1 MEKFHKYCLSV
12 LLVIICSN
20 ISAHVNNGTLG
31 SEDYK
36 KLCEVYSKFLN
47 SQNGKESREFCVRK
61 KTIQYNAIHQKQ
73 NAADIA
79 EIFSGLRHN
88 SGFLKE
94 NFGLYGLENGK
105 YDKIL
110 ENFEKNSKTY
120 SFAETEYFKSKVSKI
135 RNKDYLEKV
144 S

>member
-20 ISAHVNNGTLG
+20 ISAQVNNGSLG
-31 SEDYK
+31 SDDYK

-47 SQNGKESREFCVRK
+47 SQDCKESHEFCVRK
-61 KTIQYNAIHQKQ
+61 KTVQLNAIHQKH
-73 NAADIA
+73 NAVDIV
-79 EIFSGLRHN
+79 ERLSGSHH
-88 SGFLKE
+88 SDFHKG
-94 NFGLYGLENGK
+94 NFGLNGFENGK

-110 ENFEKNSKTY
+110 ENFEKNSKQY
-120 SFAETEYFKSKVSKI
+120 EFAETEYFKSKVSKI
-135 RNKDYLEKV
+135 RNKDYLEAI